1 MNKRALVVS
10 LVMAVLG
17 TALLLLYLRKF
28 EREMSG
34 GEPVELLMALKPI
47 ERGKVISE
55 DMLTTRSV
63 PLAYVEDRAIKAAEL
78 RKVVGL
84 QTSVAL
90 FPQQTLMWTDLAIT
104 TEDRD
109 LSALIQP
116 GKRAITVRAA
126 TGQDDTRGNQLI
138 RPGDYVDV
146 IATFASETENSE
158 QSSAVLLQRVLVLAV
173 GNETQTVSESKTR
186 DAQTWMRDKQLTLS
200 LSLPEAQLLSLALE
214 RGRLSVAVRPPSDPG
229 TVDDLP
235 DMKASALLDTKVRA
249 DVQRRPAPAQ
259 GPVRI
264 EASNVR

>member
-10 LVMAVLG
+10 LVVAVLG

-47 ERGKVISE
+47 ERGKVITE

-63 PLAYVEDRAIKAAEL
+63 PLAYVEDRAIKAAE
-78 RKVVGL
+78 RSKVVGL
-84 QTSVAL
+84 QTAVAL

-146 IATFASETENSE
+146 IATFSAETENSE

-173 GNETQTVSESKTR
+173 GNETQSVAEAKTR
-186 DAQTWMRDKQLTLS
+186 DGQTWTRDKQLTLS

-214 RGRLSVAVRPPSDPG
+214 RGRLAVAVRPPSDPG

-235 DMKASALLDTKVRA
+235 DMKASALLDTKARA
-249 DVQRRPAPAQ
+249 DVQRRPVQ

>member
-10 LVMAVLG
+10 LVTALLG

-34 GEPVELLMALKPI
+34 GEPVELLMAQKPI
-47 ERGKVISE
+47 ERGKVITE

-63 PLAYVEDRAIKAAEL
+63 PLAYVEDRAIKAAE
-78 RKVVGL
+78 RSKVVGL

-109 LSALIQP
+109 LSSLIQP
-116 GKRAITVRAA
+116 GKRAVAVRAS
-126 TGQDDTRGNQLI
+126 TGHDDTRGNQLI

-146 IATFASETENSE
+146 IATFRGEGGSNDE
-158 QSSAVLLQRVLVLAV
+158 SSAVLLQRVLVLAV
-173 GNETQTVSESKTR
+173 GTETQSASSGDKR
-186 DAQTWMRDKQLTLS
+186 DNSWSRDKQLTLS

-235 DMKASALLDTKVRA
+235 DLKASALLDTKVRA
-249 DVQRRPAPAQ
+249 DVQRRPQAQ